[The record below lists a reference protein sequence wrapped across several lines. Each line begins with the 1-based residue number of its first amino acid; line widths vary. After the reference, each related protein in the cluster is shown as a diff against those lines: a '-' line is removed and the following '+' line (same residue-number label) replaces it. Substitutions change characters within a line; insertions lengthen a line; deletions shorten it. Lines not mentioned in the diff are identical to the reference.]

1 MLDRPAP
8 NETILEMAPR
18 KDESM
23 PISRRVAALLLAS
36 PSFAR
41 AQAAWSPTQPIRV
54 IIPFTP
60 GGTMDPVVRL
70 AQGFLQQD
78 LGQPVVIEHRPG
90 AATVIGTQEVA
101 RAPADGHTM
110 IMVANSFSA
119 NVTLRPGMPYNPL
132 RDFAPLVMGTV
143 VPHVL
148 VIHPSVA
155 TDFAGFLAAGRRPG
169 PGLAFGSYGIGT
181 SNHLGGEQFRE
192 LAGLNA
198 THVPYSGA
206 PQAYTDLI
214 GNRLQFMFANLPDV
228 IQPAQTGQLRAIA
241 ISAERRVRELPDVP
255 TMAELGFPLVLSD
268 SWFGLILRAD
278 VPAPARAR
286 LEAAWLAALN
296 RPEVRRRL
304 EETGFTVLA
313 KPAAEFA
320 VEIARYTETY
330 ARVIRANNIRV
341 E

>member
-1 MLDRPAP
+1 MPNLTRRATVMILAAP
-8 NETILEMAPR
+8 GI
-18 KDESM
+18 
-23 PISRRVAALLLAS
+23 AA
-36 PSFAR
+36 
-41 AQAAWSPTQPIRV
+41 AQPAWSPSQPVRV

-70 AQGFLQQD
+70 AQSFLQAE
-78 LGQPVVIEHRPG
+78 LVQPVVLEHRPG
-90 AATVIGTQEVA
+90 GATVIGTQEVA
-101 RAPADGHTM
+101 RAAPDGHTM
-110 IMVANSFSA
+110 IMIANSFAA
-119 NVTLRPGMPYNPL
+119 NITLRPSMPYNPT
-132 RDFAPLVMGTV
+132 RDFAPLVMATV

-148 VIHPSVA
+148 VVHPSVA
-155 TDFAGFLAAGRRPG
+155 RDFAGFLEAGRRPG

-192 LAGLNA
+192 LTRINA

-206 PQAYTDLI
+206 PQAHTDLM

-228 IQPAQTGQLRAIA
+228 IQPAQTGQMRPIA

-255 TMAELGFPLVLSD
+255 TLAELGFPLVLSD
-268 SWFGLILRAD
+268 SWFGLITRAN

-286 LEAAWLAALN
+286 LEAAWIAALN
-296 RPEVRRRL
+296 RPEVRGRL

-313 KPAAEFA
+313 RPSAAFGE
-320 VEIARYTETY
+320 EIRRYSEIY
-330 ARVIRANNIRV
+330 AQVIRANNIRV